1 MFSLPRVNKGVVTRI
16 NHLIGELIGS
26 DESVSELPQRRLALI
41 CRVAANSMVWGAE
54 RELNQ
59 SKATR

>member
-1 MFSLPRVNKGVVTRI
+1 VVTRI

-26 DESVSELPQRRLALI
+26 DESVSELPQCRLALI